1 MDEIEDE
8 RLEEALR
15 ARRNLGVTQDVLH
28 EHEAVS
34 FNEAFVVE
42 RHRGG
47 WSDSALGRVE
57 EPAQVAREDVAV
69 VSHVA
74 NPVPASAIRSTF
86 TLGWLSARRRSSL
99 VVKALPAAS
108 SAVTVTTGPSTRE
121 RLRRGQRRAVDRS
134 RRSPGCQPGVAEGH
148 GREPVVHE
156 EPSRL
161 DHDAERNGDGAV

>member
-86 TLGWLSARRRSSL
+86 TLGLALCKAQVVAGREGSAGRI
-99 VVKALPAAS
+99 V
-108 SAVTVTTGPSTRE
+108 
-121 RLRRGQRRAVDRS
+121 RGDGDDRS
-134 RRSPGCQPGVAEGH
+134 LHA
-148 GREPVVHE
+148 
-156 EPSRL
+156 
-161 DHDAERNGDGAV
+161 

>member
-57 EPAQVAREDVAV
+57 EPAQVAREEVAV

-99 VVKALPAAS
+99 VVKAVPAAI
-108 SAVTVTTGPSTRE
+108 V
-121 RLRRGQRRAVDRS
+121 RGDGDDRS
-134 RRSPGCQPGVAEGH
+134 LHA
-148 GREPVVHE
+148 
-156 EPSRL
+156 
-161 DHDAERNGDGAV
+161 